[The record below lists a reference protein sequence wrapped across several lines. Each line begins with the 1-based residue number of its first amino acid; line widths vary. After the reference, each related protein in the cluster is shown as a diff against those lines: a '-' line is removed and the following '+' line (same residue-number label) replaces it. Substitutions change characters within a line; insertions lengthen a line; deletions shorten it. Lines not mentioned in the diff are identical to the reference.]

1 MTELQKRITAQ
12 LKNKRIVV
20 LGAGLT
26 GLSCVQFLH
35 GQNIPCAVNDSREN
49 AIDLV
54 EFKQLYSD
62 VHLITGH
69 WDKALIASA
78 ELLIVSPGIDTSA
91 AEIANNISNHCS
103 VIGDVELYC
112 QLKELPILAVTGSN
126 GKSTVVS
133 LLDHI
138 ANKLG
143 YKTQLGGNIGT
154 PVLESITQENDY
166 LILELSSFQLETL
179 TSMKAVA
186 ATVLNISDDHLDR
199 HKTIENYSAI
209 KQRIYEQ
216 CLNAVVNRD
225 DAATIVKT
233 KNKTK
238 TNTKDNL
245 TNTVSFGSDNPEIGH
260 FGLKE
265 IAGQQHLMFGEQRL
279 VALNKLPL
287 AGLHNALNYLA
298 ALALGYCAGWSVADM
313 VAHLASFVGL
323 PHRCQRI
330 ASDDGLSWIND
341 SKATNVG
348 ATLAAINGLSGT
360 LSNNNKLMLIAGGE
374 GKGAD
379 FTPLKTALVQHVNHL
394 YTLGKDGD
402 KIASLMENT
411 TSISSIKE
419 AVIQAKSNAKTGDI
433 ILLSPACA
441 SFDMFKN
448 YQERGQV
455 FIDAVHSVQEAS

>member
-1 MTELQKRITAQ
+1 M
-12 LKNKRIVV
+12 
-20 LGAGLT
+20 
-26 GLSCVQFLH
+26 
-35 GQNIPCAVNDSREN
+35 
-49 AIDLV
+49 
-54 EFKQLYSD
+54 
-62 VHLITGH
+62 
-69 WDKALIASA
+69 
-78 ELLIVSPGIDTSA
+78 
-91 AEIANNISNHCS
+91 
-103 VIGDVELYC
+103 
-112 QLKELPILAVTGSN
+112 
-126 GKSTVVS
+126 
-133 LLDHI
+133 
-138 ANKLG
+138 
-143 YKTQLGGNIGT
+143 
-154 PVLESITQENDY
+154 
-166 LILELSSFQLETL
+166 
-179 TSMKAVA
+179 
-186 ATVLNISDDHLDR
+186 
-199 HKTIENYSAI
+199 
-209 KQRIYEQ
+209 
-216 CLNAVVNRD
+216 
-225 DAATIVKT
+225 
-233 KNKTK
+233 
-238 TNTKDNL
+238 
-245 TNTVSFGSDNPEIGH
+245 
-260 FGLKE
+260 
-265 IAGQQHLMFGEQRL
+265 
-279 VALNKLPL
+279 
-287 AGLHNALNYLA
+287 
-298 ALALGYCAGWSVADM
+298 ALGYCAGWSVADM